1 MCRSQSRE
9 FPPIRKFRR
18 TVLRENGGCLI
29 SRIFGIE
36 YSESMNMFK
45 PVGAKNI
52 KEYFA
57 LLTDDRRKEL
67 KAIDAFIKKVAPTL
81 KPNFSY
87 NMLGYGVFRYRNYK
101 NDIIDWPVLGL
112 ASQKNY
118 ISLYV
123 CAIDKGEYIAERHK
137 DELGKVTVG
146 KSCIRF
152 KKFEDVNMKAL
163 EKVLKLAVKSPG
175 L

>member
-1 MCRSQSRE
+1 
-9 FPPIRKFRR
+9 
-18 TVLRENGGCLI
+18 
-29 SRIFGIE
+29 
-36 YSESMNMFK
+36 MFK
-45 PVGAKNI
+45 PVGATNI

-57 LLTDDRRKEL
+57 LLTEERRKEL
-67 KAIDAFIKKVAPTL
+67 KAIDVFIKKVVPTL

-87 NMLGYGVFRYRNYK
+87 NMLGYGGFKYKNYK
-101 NDIIDWPVLGL
+101 KDVIDWPVIAL

-137 DELGKVTVG
+137 AELGKVTVG

-152 KKFEDVNMKAL
+152 KKFEDVNLKAL

-175 L
+175 LV